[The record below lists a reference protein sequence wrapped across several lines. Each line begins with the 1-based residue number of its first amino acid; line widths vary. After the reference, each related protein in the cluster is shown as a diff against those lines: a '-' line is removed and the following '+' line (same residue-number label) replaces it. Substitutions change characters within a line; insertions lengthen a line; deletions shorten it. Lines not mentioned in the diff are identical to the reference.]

1 MRMKITVILI
11 LLIALSGASCKKKDA
26 VAVQQAQPIEGVK
39 VEEVMTAPLPDYY
52 EAVGTVRARTASV
65 LSSKIMGSIVA
76 LHVRE
81 GDRVR
86 QGQIL
91 IEIDAR
97 DAAAQLQK
105 ARAVIQEAESA
116 LTEVEKSIEA
126 AESAK
131 AAAEAQSMLATSTF
145 KRYKA
150 MLEGKAVSK
159 QEFDEVRTKH
169 EIALT
174 EATRAGKM
182 LDVLAARKRQTLA
195 RIDQARA
202 DVANAQVYTGYS
214 RITSPVNGLVTARQ
228 ADLGFTAT
236 PGAPLLTVED
246 DSRYQLEAS
255 VEESQVAKIHT
266 SDSAEVQIDALGTQE
281 ITGFVAEIV
290 PAADPASRS
299 YLVKIDLQTGDGLP
313 AMKSGMYGKARFI
326 AGQKQALSVPEKA
339 VIQRGQLVGV
349 YVVDE
354 AGAARFRLIKTG
366 KRSGERVEVLGGLN
380 DKERIVTD
388 RVEAV
393 TDGSRVQ

>member
-1 MRMKITVILI
+1 MRIKITVVLI

-26 VAVQQAQPIEGVK
+26 VAVQQARPIEGVK
-39 VEEVMTAPLPDYY
+39 VEQVRTAPLPDYY
-52 EAVGTVRARTASV
+52 EAVGTVRARTASL

-86 QGQIL
+86 QGQVL

-97 DAAAQLQK
+97 DAAAQLQR
-105 ARAVIQEAESA
+105 ARAGMQEAESA
-116 LTEVEKSIEA
+116 LVEVERSIEA
-126 AESAK
+126 AESSK
-131 AAAEAQSMLATSTF
+131 ASAEAQSTLATSTF

-150 MLEGKAVSK
+150 MLEGKAVSQ

-174 EATRAGKM
+174 EAARAGKM
-182 LDVLAARKRQTLA
+182 LDVLAARKRQALT

-202 DVANAQVYTGYS
+202 DVTSAQVHTGYA
-214 RITSPVNGLVTARQ
+214 RITSPVDGIVTARQ
-228 ADLGFTAT
+228 ADVGFTAT

-255 VEESQVAKIHT
+255 VEESQVVKLHAG
-266 SDSAEVQIDALGTQE
+266 DSAQAQIDALGGKE
-281 ITGFVAEIV
+281 LTGVVAEIV

-299 YLVKIDLQTGDGLP
+299 YVVKIDLQTDEGLP
-313 AMKSGMYGKARFI
+313 ALKSGMYGKARFI

-366 KRSGERVEVLGGLN
+366 KRSGELVEVLGGLN
-380 DKERIVTD
+380 DRERVVTD

-393 TDGSRVQ
+393 SDGSRVQ